1 MPTVVQNLIQ
11 VIRQSGPENRD
22 VFDSW

>member
-22 VFDSW
+22 VVDSW